1 MRAQYMRDRDEAVG
15 THYVATMYFSQNLTL
30 PNDPQT
36 PSAWYF
42 LSLISVSVFGV
53 FLANDNRQRNF
64 VYSERKGGKGSNEV
78 ISMVHHFL
86 REENIIPSEAP
97 GLNTFTLYADN
108 CTGQNKNK
116 AVMMYFRWLVN
127 AGYLEEAN
135 VKFFVKGHTKNSCDR
150 AFGQIKRK
158 YNRNE
163 CWTVAQAGGL
173 VQDSAAS
180 NICVMLEDN
189 AHPFQDFKRALS
201 VLYKDLPLIKKFQL
215 FRMPKT
221 APGVIECRVQP
232 QGRIET
238 FNIRRKSKVPA
249 ANSAA
254 LDLLATIKPL
264 PPPPEHPEKIHDIH
278 QKILPFVPE
287 EYQSDPIYREPTA
300 ADWKKP
306 QKIKKARRK
315 PQPDAAASKKQ
326 SKGKC
331 KAAESKKNPKRK
343 RPPSDEDKEAVV

>member
-1 MRAQYMRDRDEAVG
+1 
-15 THYVATMYFSQNLTL
+15 
-30 PNDPQT
+30 
-36 PSAWYF
+36 
-42 LSLISVSVFGV
+42 
-53 FLANDNRQRNF
+53 
-64 VYSERKGGKGSNEV
+64 
-78 ISMVHHFL
+78 
-86 REENIIPSEAP
+86 
-97 GLNTFTLYADN
+97 
-108 CTGQNKNK
+108 
-116 AVMMYFRWLVN
+116 
-127 AGYLEEAN
+127 
-135 VKFFVKGHTKNSCDR
+135 
-150 AFGQIKRK
+150 
-158 YNRNE
+158 
-163 CWTVAQAGGL
+163 
-173 VQDSAAS
+173 
-180 NICVMLEDN
+180 MLEDN